1 METQEFKIKVDLK
14 NDHVEVNGVKYF
26 PHLKAGKGLF
36 GTTSR
41 KTCRDC
47 VFYEMTLKNPSI
59 NICPM
64 IPCSRRERED
74 GQNVYYK

>member
-1 METQEFKIKVDLK
+1 METQEFKINIDLK

-26 PHLKAGKGLF
+26 PHSKAGKGLF
-36 GTTSR
+36 GIIGR
-41 KTCRDC
+41 KTCQDC
-47 VFYEMTLKNPSI
+47 VFYEMMQKNPCI
-59 NICPM
+59 NFCPM